1 MSELFLLLVFL
12 TKLSKGSYQ
21 IASFIDY
28 SSTDKYTITTDDI
41 FKNLN
46 IISAINAKG
55 RRNFTY
61 AEKYTWEYLTKFEI
75 LTRVKDSTKLYQIFV
90 NPENTQYIIQV
101 ILLLLIFWP

>member
-1 MSELFLLLVFL
+1 MSELLLLLIFL

-55 RRNFTY
+55 RRNFSY
-61 AEKYTWEYLTKFEI
+61 AETYTWKYLTKFEI

-90 NPENTQYIIQV
+90 NPEINQYIIQV
-101 ILLLLIFWP
+101 FL